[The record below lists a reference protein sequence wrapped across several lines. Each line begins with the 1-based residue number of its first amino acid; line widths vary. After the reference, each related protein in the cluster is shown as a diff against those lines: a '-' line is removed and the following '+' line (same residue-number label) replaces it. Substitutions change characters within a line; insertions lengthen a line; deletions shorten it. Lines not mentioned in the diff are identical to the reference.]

1 MLLYNC
7 KRERVPEQKRRK
19 EMLGREATTEEIK
32 VYNKV
37 NEIVNAME
45 DEEFDQFVEIISER
59 VFDWENDK
67 KVYNRAYRTAKKYG
81 LTLNEAITW
90 YCMD

>member
-1 MLLYNC
+1 
-7 KRERVPEQKRRK
+7 
-19 EMLGREATTEEIK
+19 MLGREATTEEIK

-67 KVYNRAYRTAKKYG
+67 KVYNKAYRTAKKYG